1 MWFLPLLCYIF
12 ALVLTLTGIQYHI
25 SIFKYPA
32 YLVIPFT
39 LAVFIPLSI
48 TFLLPLDY
56 VAHNSP
62 LSIIWFDLPDKVILY
77 LWKFNYWITFLLTW
91 LILPLLQEFFR
102 SGYFNKLS
110 KFKDA
115 VKRNIKFQLIILG
128 VSTAGLVYLILEVG
142 LSLSHL
148 KLMIIALSHIYSLVL
163 ALWLMAHGLISIP
176 RNKWIS
182 GSLLQ
187 DLNHHYLK
195 VPKLVDNLED
205 IKITFKEDVLQ
216 VLVLT
221 KNFTSTSGE
230 DFRFRDWILQLHK
243 KIPLDIKEFM
253 EQQYTHDDPGNTIS
267 RDQVTTHF
275 MTKLTANFNLNLNKL
290 NSYEAEFNSVLKK
303 IVSLEDVLNC
313 SANDNLQQRS
323 RLVYRIDNHLTLL
336 LPKNKFMLEY
346 YIRPVINRLLSI
358 VLFVSSFIIL
368 ESEFFHSTPISLMNI
383 LIYSTGINNHNLL
396 QLIVCCITFS
406 YMLFASLNS
415 LTRLKIF
422 NMYHLVPHNSDPV
435 SACFY
440 TTYIARLTIPLS
452 YNFITLFVSR
462 NSIFESWFGK
472 SIHLTGLFNSMNNWI
487 PRFVLIPVLL
497 TVFNVYDKL
506 KKKMG
511 LTSDMYDSWA
521 VFDDDENGEPNGDI
535 ENLSNKRKDLIIVEA
550 KRIINREMLKLSQQ
564 RSSRPES
571 LRPFNLT
578 NAANLNYE
586 TNRLQFNNSLMEP
599 TNQRVDASYN
609 DDVPDNTNDVNGS
622 GIQNSNIWGK
632 LGGVISGIRSNV
644 ATTFNQNN
652 ARAYRDDPDDPDNIL
667 L

>member
-1 MWFLPLLCYIF
+1 MWFLPLVCYVF
-12 ALVLTLTGIQYHI
+12 SLFLTLTGIQWHI
-25 SIFKYPA
+25 SIIKYPL
-32 YLVIPFT
+32 YLTVPLA

-48 TFLLPLDY
+48 IFLLPIDY

-62 LSIIWFDLPDKVILY
+62 LDIVWFDLPDRVILY

-102 SGYFNKLS
+102 SGHFSKLS
-110 KFKDA
+110 KLKDA
-115 VKRNIKFQLIILG
+115 AKRNIKFQFIILG
-128 VSTAGLVYLILEVG
+128 VSIAGLIYLMLEVG
-142 LSLSHL
+142 LSLSHV
-148 KLMIIALSHIYSLVL
+148 KLMIIAMSHIYSLVL

-176 RNKWIS
+176 RNMWIS

-221 KNFTSTSGE
+221 KSFTSASGE
-230 DFRFRDWILQLHK
+230 DFRFRDWILQLYN
-243 KIPLDIKEFM
+243 KIPLELKEFM
-253 EQQYTHDDPGNTIS
+253 EQQYRHDASNIIA
-267 RDQVTTHF
+267 RDQVTVHF
-275 MTKLTANFNLNLNKL
+275 MTKLTASFNQNLYKL
-290 NSYEAEFNSVLKK
+290 NSYEAEFNSLLKK

-313 SANDNLQQRS
+313 STNDNLLERN
-323 RLVYRIDNHLTLL
+323 RLVYRIDDHRSLL
-336 LPKNKFMLEY
+336 LPKYRFLFEY
-346 YIRPVINRLLSI
+346 YFRPVCNRLLSI
-358 VLFVSSFIIL
+358 VLFIVSFLIL
-368 ESEFFHSTPISLMNI
+368 ESEFFHSTKISLINV

-396 QLIVCCITFS
+396 QLIVCCIIFS

-415 LTRLKIF
+415 LTHLKIF

-462 NSIFESWFGK
+462 NSIFEDWFGK

-506 KKKMG
+506 KKRLG
-511 LTSDMYDSWA
+511 LTSDLYDSWA
-521 VFDDDENGEPNGDI
+521 LFDDDENNERNTDI
-535 ENLSNKRKDLIIVEA
+535 ENLNNKRKDLIIVEA
-550 KRIINREMLKLSQQ
+550 KRTIDREMLKLTQ
-564 RSSRPES
+564 RRTSPADT

-578 NAANLNYE
+578 SAADLNYE
-586 TNRLQFNNSLMEP
+586 NNRLQFNTSLMEP
-599 TNQRVDASYN
+599 VNQRIDSFHN
-609 DDVPDNTNDVNGS
+609 EDEQNSSNTNDIEPRAS
-622 GIQNSNIWGK
+622 KLWGK
-632 LGGVISGIRSNV
+632 IGGVLNGLKSNV
-644 ATTFNQNN
+644 STNFNRNTS
-652 ARAYRDDPDDPDNIL
+652 REYRDDPTEDEDNIL